1 MYRYRSQKGEKLE
14 RTQISLSSEERELI
28 QSVAERE
35 GVSMSHVIR
44 EAVRQYCT
52 TPDSGD
58 PWERLMDIVGTGDS
72 GNPRSSVDHD
82 DVIYG

>member
-1 MYRYRSQKGEKLE
+1 MYRQRSKRGEKLE
-14 RTQISLSSEERELI
+14 RTQISLSKEERELV
-28 QSVAERE
+28 QKVADTE

-44 EAVRQYCT
+44 EAVRQYCA

-58 PWERLMDIVGTGDS
+58 PWERLMDIVGIGDS

-82 DVIYG
+82 EVIYG

>member
-1 MYRYRSQKGEKLE
+1 MYQHRAKRGQKLE
-14 RTQISLSSEERELI
+14 RTQISLSREEREMV
-28 QSVAERE
+28 QKMADSE

-44 EAVRQYCT
+44 EAVRQYCA
-52 TPDSGD
+52 DAGAVD

>member
-1 MYRYRSQKGEKLE
+1 MYQRGHRKAVKLK
-14 RTQISLSSEERELI
+14 RTQISLAPEEHRLVQEL
-28 QSVAERE
+28 AGRE

-44 EAVRQYCT
+44 EAILEYCVKADT
-52 TPDSGD
+52 GD
-58 PWERLMDIVGTGDS
+58 PWERLMDIVGIGDS